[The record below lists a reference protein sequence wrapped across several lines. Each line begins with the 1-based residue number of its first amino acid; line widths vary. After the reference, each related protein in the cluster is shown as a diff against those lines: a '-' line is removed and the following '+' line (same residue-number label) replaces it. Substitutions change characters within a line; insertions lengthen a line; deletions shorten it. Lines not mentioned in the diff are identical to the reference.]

1 MSLVFGHHSVRAV
14 LEDDPGRVRIFYVQ
28 KGRPDPRTGE
38 LLALAKANG
47 LRIESVERRWLDK
60 RVDGSH
66 QGVAV
71 DCQAMQLAS
80 EAELELRWP
89 SFGAAPLVLILD
101 GVTDPRNLGACLRS
115 AAGAGV
121 NAVLVPK
128 RGSAPVNEVVQKTA
142 AGALPGLFVVEV
154 GNLARRMKWLA
165 QQGVWIYGT
174 DDQASVSWSE
184 AEYSGPLAFV
194 LGNEAKGL
202 RALTREHCDHLI
214 SIPMLGGVES
224 LNVAVATGVVLFEAV
239 RQRRGAL

>member
-14 LEDDPGRVRIFYVQ
+14 LADDPGRVRIFYVQ
-28 KGRPDPRTGE
+28 KGRPDERTGE
-38 LLALAKANG
+38 LLAIAKSHG
-47 LRIESVERRWLDK
+47 LRIESVERRWLDS

-71 DCQAMQLAS
+71 ECQAMQLAS

-89 SFGAAPLVLILD
+89 TFGAAPLILILD

-121 NAVLVPK
+121 DAVLVPK

-142 AGALPGLFVVEV
+142 AGALPGLFLVEV
-154 GNLARRMKWLA
+154 SNLARRMKWLA
-165 QQGVWIYGT
+165 QQGVWMYGT
-174 DDQASVSWSE
+174 DDQATVGWSQ
-184 AEYSGPLAFV
+184 ADYTGAVAFV

-202 RALTREHCDHLI
+202 RALTREHCDHLV
-214 SIPMLGGVES
+214 SIPMAGSVAS

-239 RQRRGAL
+239 RQRQA